1 LFRLIFFTC
10 NKVILTNKMGIVERD
25 NVSTGHRYNTRN
37 NPEELVN
44 FGQNDVLGS
53 SNQNI
58 AAPSTMINPSGS
70 VLRESGPSENNNNV
84 GRTERIVYVK
94 DNRPRTINTFG
105 GRPEE
110 CPDNFVVDCEEY
122 FDENSVREQDKVK
135 HATRFLR
142 GAARDWW
149 TTKGSGLFSWSVFK
163 TQLIKRYGVNNENR
177 GILHANLF
185 LDPQRS
191 DETGSAFIARKSK
204 VYERLFDKITDRTP
218 ILAASMLVLMTA
230 KYKDSFREVFSGDVP
245 FDEFERKVSAMD
257 FPTDIVYPIY
267 YASPYMG
274 NSQGY
279 NDYGTPKKCFICSGN
294 HLKRFCPRR
303 EQNNYYEQRSP
314 NYYAQRPFNNNS
326 RFTGCFVCGGNH
338 LKKFCRQRQNN
349 FERNFSS
356 NDRAMRNNTRNTVRP
371 RFDNRNNTHN
381 TVRPRFDNGNNTRTA
396 PQYNKFTPRYNRS
409 KQPQNGGRYE
419 RDNNGGFSRNNHY
432 NGFNR
437 GNNHLDDHL
446 NDEHLNY
453 QRPAYGNWKR

>member
-1 LFRLIFFTC
+1 
-10 NKVILTNKMGIVERD
+10 MGIVERD
-25 NVSTGHRYNTRN
+25 NVNAGHRYNTRN

-44 FGQNDVLGS
+44 YGQNDVLGNT
-53 SNQNI
+53 NQNI
-58 AAPSTMINPSGS
+58 AGPSTNALGS
-70 VLRESGPSENNNNV
+70 VIRESGPSENNNI

-94 DNRPRTINTFG
+94 DNRPRTINTFA

-142 GAARDWW
+142 GPARDWW
-149 TTKGSGLFSWSVFK
+149 MTKGSGLFSWSVFK
-163 TQLIKRYGVNNENR
+163 TQLVKRYGVSNENR

-204 VYERLFDKITDRTP
+204 VYERLFDKTTDRTP

-245 FDEFERKVSAMD
+245 FDEFEKKVSAMD

-274 NSQGY
+274 NNQGY
-279 NDYGTPKKCFICSGN
+279 NDYGTSKRCFICSGN

-303 EQNNYYEQRSP
+303 EQNNYYHDQRST
-314 NYYAQRPFNNNS
+314 NYQAQRTGYNS

-338 LKKFCRQRQNN
+338 LKKYCRQRQNN
-349 FERNFSS
+349 YFERNFSINS
-356 NDRAMRNNTRNTVRP
+356 GARRNNNTERP
-371 RFDNRNNTHN
+371 RFNNNRKNINTAPN
-381 TVRPRFDNGNNTRTA
+381 SNRFNTRTR
-396 PQYNKFTPRYNRS
+396 FNRS
-409 KQPQNGGRYE
+409 EYVQDNGRY
-419 RDNNGGFSRNNHY
+419 RNTNNNNFSRNNHFGKENQRNNKYFSQDQRQY
-432 NGFNR
+432 NGFNS
-437 GNNHLDDHL
+437 GNNFTYDNGENL
-446 NDEHLNY
+446 NEMR
-453 QRPAYGNWKR
+453 QPFGNRNR